1 MKTEAITGTI
11 FKKGFKSIPN
21 VVWVLCASYA
31 LIMFTNLIV
40 LKFADIDANKHISR
54 YLDIVLTKQE
64 AQTIPNKEIEII
76 YTLIAKNNQ
85 ENLKQDKIIL
95 QLQEENKILKENSHP
110 PAN

>member
-1 MKTEAITGTI
+1 MKAEAITGTI
-11 FKKGFKSIPN
+11 FKKGLKAIPN

-31 LIMFTNLIV
+31 LIMATNLVV

-54 YLDIVLTKQE
+54 YLDIVLTRQE
-64 AQTIPNKEIEII
+64 AQTIPNNDIEMI

-85 ENLKQDKIIL
+85 ENLEQNKIIH
-95 QLQEENKILKENSHP
+95 QLQKENEILKENSHP